1 VGITYRCD
9 AEHGCTFVVWDQGAT
24 PEEWHG
30 HLDRLFADP
39 AFPPGE
45 RWLVDLGTA
54 RGAPIITDEVIAEVG
69 KRLNAES
76 DTLNEM
82 RVAIVPNGTWEKAR
96 QLVDREVSIPGL
108 RAILFNELSVA
119 CAWLGLP
126 PGEIGLILESI
137 RTELRGA
144 SPNQAER

>member
-1 VGITYRCD
+1 MQSMAAHLSSGIRERRPTNGTGTSIGSLR
-9 AEHGCTFVVWDQGAT
+9 T
-24 PEEWHG
+24 P
-30 HLDRLFADP
+30 R
-39 AFPPGE
+39 FPPGE

-69 KRLNAES
+69 ERLNAKS

-126 PGEIGLILESI
+126 PGEIGSILESI